1 MLNSP
6 APALATPRAILKTHR
21 ALPPRRHGTGRGAM
35 SSWRVVGMTYLKYAD
50 LCATHV
56 RNCLKEPAK
65 TKAASASNM
74 HARIIKWE
82 NGKRGA
88 PEIVE
93 KIAETPAA

>member
-1 MLNSP
+1 MPRTAMHSICAVP
-6 APALATPRAILKTHR
+6 GAWRAIQGPHD
-21 ALPPRRHGTGRGAM
+21 GTGRGAM

>member
-1 MLNSP
+1 
-6 APALATPRAILKTHR
+6 
-21 ALPPRRHGTGRGAM
+21 
-35 SSWRVVGMTYLKYAD
+35 MTYLKYAD

-93 KIAETPAA
+93 KIAEAPAASYIIRRDVGRRRPRARPPFTSTARER